1 MNHSDLR
8 FHRLLHAHGKVI
20 FRATFIALYAM
31 LSVSAY
37 AASIA
42 PPTSGSVQ
50 AVDSAPQGSV
60 ASSSQDASD
69 GSKDGKKS
77 SSSGFRVAQVDRG
90 SNSQSSSVANI
101 GSTSQEGAEKGQISE
116 VIVTAEKREERLK
129 DVPIPVTALN
139 ASTLVQSNQ
148 TRLQDYFSSVPGL
161 NLTPGVEGDQNI
173 TIRGIGF
180 GFANATTGI
189 TVDDVPFGSAA
200 GGLPTG
206 LAPPDLDP
214 SDLSRIEVL
223 RGPQGTLYGASS
235 MGGLIKYVTA
245 EPSMDRLSGTVQ
257 AGTSTVFNGAEL
269 GYNFRG
275 SVNIPL
281 GDTFAIRA
289 NAFTREDPG
298 YIDNVRN
305 GQEGINEIEVSGGH
319 LAALW
324 RPSET
329 FSIKLG
335 ALYQVN
341 KGFGQSEVDNLPGLR
356 ELQQDR
362 LPNSGRFERELQ
374 GYSAVINAKIGAAE
388 LTAVTGYSIDHDHT
402 GFDFSNVYGRLVS
415 PIYGSGN
422 VPIITDS
429 EERKFTQELRLSVP
443 VGSKIDWLI
452 GAFYSNDKV
461 IFTQDVPV
469 DDFSTGALIKNVFQ
483 TCLEDCSVHNLD
495 EIAAFTDITYHFT
508 DKFDVQIGGR
518 ESRIRQWATAGQTEL
533 ALPPF
538 GSGVTLPGQPTSV
551 PTANAFTYLLT
562 PRFKVSEDLMVY
574 ARVASGYR
582 PGGGGIVPG
591 GAVTNGCIKY
601 NFPCEHEA
609 DKTENYEIGAK
620 GNLIDRLL
628 SFDTSIYYINWKD
641 IQLNEY
647 SNPCGCTYL
656 TNGSAAKSEGIELS
670 LQSEPATGLKIAAW
684 GTWDN
689 AELTRNLPVGPGL
702 GVGLSG
708 ATLPLSVKWS
718 GNVSVNQTFPLTD
731 VISATVGGD
740 VGYLGSRPGLF
751 PTAGAVG
758 VTFPAYTKVDLRAEL
773 AYQSWSVDVSAN
785 NVTNKIVE
793 ISGGP
798 GFFPTYA
805 AAVLQPRTIALSVR
819 KTF

>member
-8 FHRLLHAHGKVI
+8 FHQV
-20 FRATFIALYAM
+20 FRAHRKAALLAALIALQAVM
-31 LSVSAY
+31 SISAS
-37 AASIA
+37 AAS
-42 PPTSGSVQ
+42 
-50 AVDSAPQGSV
+50 SAPAAFGSAQSVGGAQGSA

-69 GSKDGKKS
+69 GSKDAKEIS
-77 SSSGFRVAQVDRG
+77 ADVIRVAQVDRG
-90 SNSQSSSVANI
+90 SNSQPSAVANS
-101 GSTSQEGAEKGQISE
+101 GSTSRESAETGQISE
-116 VIVTAEKREERLK
+116 IIVTAEKREERLK
-129 DVPIPVTALN
+129 DAPIPVTALS
-139 ASTLVQSNQ
+139 ATTLVQSNQ

-161 NLTPGVEGDQNI
+161 NLTPGVEGDQNL

-235 MGGLIKYVTA
+235 MGGLIRYVTA
-245 EPSMDRLSGTVQ
+245 EPSMDRLSGSVQ
-257 AGTSTVFNGAEL
+257 AGTSTVYNGAEL

-275 SVNIPL
+275 SINIPL
-281 GDTFAIRA
+281 SDTFAIRA

-305 GQEGINEIEVSGGH
+305 GQEGVNEIEVSGGH

-324 RPSET
+324 RPSDT
-329 FSIKLG
+329 FSIKLA

-341 KGFGQSEVDNLPGLR
+341 KGFGQSEVDNLPGLDR
-356 ELQQDR
+356 LQQDR

-374 GYSAVINAKIGAAE
+374 GYSAVIKDKIGAAE
-388 LTAVTGYSIDHDHT
+388 LTSVTGYSIDHDHT
-402 GFDFSNVYGRLVS
+402 GFDFSDVYGALVS
-415 PIYGSGN
+415 PIYGSGS

-443 VGSKIDWLI
+443 LGSKIDWLI

-469 DDFSTGALIKNVFQ
+469 EDPATGALIKNVFQ
-483 TCLEDCSVHNLD
+483 TCLDDCSVHNLD
-495 EIAAFTDITYHFT
+495 EIAAFTDVTYHFT
-508 DKFDVQIGGR
+508 DQFDVQFGGR
-518 ESRIRQWATAGQTEL
+518 ESKIRQWATAGQTEL

-538 GSGVTLPGQPTSV
+538 GTGVTLPGQPTSV
-551 PTANAFTYLLT
+551 PTANSFTYLLT
-562 PRFKVSEDLMVY
+562 PRFKVSEDLMIY

-591 GAVTNGCIKY
+591 GAVTNGCLRY
-601 NFPCEHEA
+601 DFPCEHGA
-609 DKTENYEIGAK
+609 DKTENYEIGSK
-620 GNLIDRLL
+620 GNLIGRLL
-628 SFDTSIYYINWKD
+628 SFDTSIYYINWRD

-647 SNPCGCTYL
+647 SNPCGCTFL

-670 LQSEPATGLKIAAW
+670 LQSEPLPGLIIAGW

-689 AELTRNLPVGPGL
+689 AVLTQDLPVGPGL

-718 GNVSVNQTFPLTD
+718 GNISVNQTFPLTD
-731 VISATVGGD
+731 VISATVGGN

-751 PTAGAVG
+751 PTAGATG